1 MNNSE
6 MREVGRVIK
15 QKDNLV
21 TVRFPRKS
29 TCEHCN
35 MCAIKPNDSHVDMTL
50 ENTLNCNVDDR
61 VEVNISRG
69 TVLKMSLLVY
79 FFPMVVGIIGLLVA
93 YLLGTS
99 EIIQMVACVGSIAVA
114 FLVLAVI
121 DRFYAVSKKGKP
133 YLVRILDEDEVVEE

>member
-1 MNNSE
+1 MNISE

-15 QKDNLV
+15 QKDKLV

-50 ENTLNCNVDDR
+50 ENTIDCKVDDR
-61 VEVNISRG
+61 VEVNISQG

-79 FFPMVVGIIGLLVA
+79 FFPMVVGIIGLLIA
-93 YLLGTS
+93 YLLGAH
-99 EIIQMVACVGSIAVA
+99 EIVQMIACVGGIAVA
-114 FLVLAVI
+114 FLTLTVI
-121 DRFYAVSKKGKP
+121 DKCYAVSKKGKP
-133 YLVRILDEDEVVEE
+133 YLVRVLGEDEVVEE

>member
-1 MNNSE
+1 
-6 MREVGRVIK
+6 MREVGRVVK

-50 ENTLNCNVDDR
+50 ENTLNCNIDDR

-99 EIIQMVACVGSIAVA
+99 EIIQMIACVGSIAVA

>member
-6 MREVGRVIK
+6 MREVGRVVK

-50 ENTLNCNVDDR
+50 ENTLNCNIDDR

-93 YLLGTS
+93 YLLGSS
-99 EIIQMVACVGSIAVA
+99 EIIQMIACVGSIAVA

>member
-6 MREVGRVIK
+6 MREVGRVVK

-93 YLLGTS
+93 YLLGAS
-99 EIIQMVACVGSIAVA
+99 EIIQMLACVGSIAVA

>member
-1 MNNSE
+1 MNSE

-15 QKDNLV
+15 QKDKLV

-50 ENTLNCNVDDR
+50 ENTLNCKVDDR

-69 TVLKMSLLVY
+69 TVLKMSMLVY
-79 FFPMVVGIIGLLVA
+79 FFPMLIGIIGLIVA
-93 YLLGTS
+93 YALGAS
-99 EIIQMVACVGSIAVA
+99 EIIQMVACVGGITIA

>member
-1 MNNSE
+1 MNSE
-6 MREVGRVIK
+6 MREVGQVVK
-15 QKDNLV
+15 QKGNLV

-50 ENTLNCNVDDR
+50 ENTLNCNIDDR

-69 TVLKMSLLVY
+69 TVFKMSMLVY
-79 FFPMVVGIIGLLVA
+79 FFPMVVGILGLVIA
-93 YLLGTS
+93 YLLEAS
-99 EIIQMVACVGSIAVA
+99 EVIQMVACIGGIALA
-114 FLVLAVI
+114 FLVLAIV

>member
-6 MREVGRVIK
+6 MREVGRVVK

-50 ENTLNCNVDDR
+50 ENTLNCNIDDR

-93 YLLGTS
+93 YLLGSS
-99 EIIQMVACVGSIAVA
+99 EIIQMIACVG
-114 FLVLAVI
+114 
-121 DRFYAVSKKGKP
+121 DRKSTRLNSSHAT
-133 YLVRILDEDEVVEE
+133 

>member
-6 MREVGRVIK
+6 MREVGRVVK

-79 FFPMVVGIIGLLVA
+79 FFPMVVGIIGLVIA
-93 YLLGTS
+93 YLLGAS
-99 EIIQMVACVGSIAVA
+99 EIIQMFACVGSIAVA